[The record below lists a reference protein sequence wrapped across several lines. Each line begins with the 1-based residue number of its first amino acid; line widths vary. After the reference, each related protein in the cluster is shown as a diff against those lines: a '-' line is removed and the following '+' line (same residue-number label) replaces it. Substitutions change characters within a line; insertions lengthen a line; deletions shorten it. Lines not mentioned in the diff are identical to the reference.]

1 MKVTIEIE
9 IPETVDLAH
18 TYRAVSDALDGP
30 ENVTQAEYDLVTGIL
45 DRLVP
50 RKKYEVSRVRQVDER
65 IVIEASSK
73 DEAFEIAK
81 STCGIEWERQD
92 LWVGCWD
99 CDEL

>member
-9 IPETVDLAH
+9 VPETIDLAH
-18 TYRAVSDALDGP
+18 AYQVVNYVLDSS
-30 ENVTQAEYDLVTGIL
+30 EDVTQAEYDLVTGIL
-45 DRLVP
+45 DKLVP

-65 IVIEASSK
+65 VTIEASSQ
-73 DEAFEIAK
+73 DEAIKIAK
-81 STCGIEWERQD
+81 STCGLDWEKQD